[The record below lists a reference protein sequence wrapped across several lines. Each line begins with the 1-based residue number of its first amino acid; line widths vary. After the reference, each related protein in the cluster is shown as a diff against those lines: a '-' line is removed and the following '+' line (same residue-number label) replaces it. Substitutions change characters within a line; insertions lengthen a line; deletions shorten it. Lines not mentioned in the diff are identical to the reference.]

1 MINKRKPMAKTAPR
15 RAGAK
20 VLYPLLEVYAGTNF
34 TGASKRFRGN
44 IGVQRLASVNLDD
57 DLQSLKLSSPTST
70 GTVVLFEN
78 NNYKGEYVRFGTGNV
93 DDLAD
98 YNFAD
103 RASSLVATS
112 LTLSDA
118 DIQEI
123 QQNGLKSSFGEIL
136 KIVLAARIRR
146 AAKRRGGK
154 K

>member
-1 MINKRKPMAKTAPR
+1 MINKRKPVANAAPKRAK
-15 RAGAK
+15 AK
-20 VLYPLLEVYAGTNF
+20 ALSPLLQVFAGTNF
-34 TGASKRFRGN
+34 TGTSKRFRGN
-44 IGVQRLASVNLDD
+44 IGVQRLSSVNLDD
-57 DLQSLKLSSPTST
+57 DIESLKLTGG

-78 NNYKGEYVRFGTGNV
+78 NNYKGEFVKFSTGNV

-98 YNFAD
+98 FNFAD

-123 QQNGLKSSFGEIL
+123 QQNGLKSNFGEIL
-136 KIVLAARIRR
+136 RIVLAARIRR
-146 AAKRRGGK
+146 AAKRRNAK